1 MLIQEIGE
9 ILKYYLVCRCPKSIV
24 GVSLKE
30 HNINHNN
37 TYNNNKIS
45 ISLILFNYIK

>member
-24 GVSLKE
+24 EVSLEE
-30 HNINHNN
+30 HNNNHNN
-37 TYNNNKIS
+37 TYNNNKTS
-45 ISLILFNYIK
+45 VSLIFFNYI

>member
-24 GVSLKE
+24 GISLKG
-30 HNINHNN
+30 HNKNQNN

-45 ISLILFNYIK
+45 VSSIFFNYI